1 MSTKITL
8 VRGDITRQ
16 DGIDAVVNAA
26 HPSLEGGG
34 GVDGAIHRAAGSLL
48 LAECRK
54 YPAVPADEVGAP
66 TRHVLTRD
74 PPWRPRAVRC
84 EVGDAVVTEGFGVA
98 KWVVHTVGPLYDA
111 AQPENMAVLL
121 SSAYVNSLATAKEAG
136 AKTVAFPAISCGV
149 FGYPLKEAAKIA
161 LLAAVEH
168 GDDLDEVRFV
178 LFDEAAFDAFS
189 AAFTEAL
196 AAGVIRL

>member
-1 MSTKITL
+1 MITI

-26 HPSLEGGG
+26 HPSLLGGG
-34 GVDGAIHRAAGSLL
+34 GVDGAIHRAAGLQLL
-48 LAECRK
+48 DACRDL
-54 YPAVPADEVGAP
+54 PVVEPDEVGAP
-66 TRHVLTRD
+66 TRHVQTRD
-74 PPWRPRAVRC
+74 GPDRSRNVRC
-84 EVGDAVVTEGFGVA
+84 VVGDAVVTEGFGVA

-111 AQPENMAVLL
+111 SQPENMAVLL
-121 SSAYVNSLATAKEAG
+121 RSAYVNSLASAVEAG
-136 AKTVAFPAISCGV
+136 ARTVALPAISCGV
-149 FGYPLKEAAKIA
+149 FGYPLAEAADIA

-189 AAFTEAL
+189 KAYTAAL
-196 AAGVIRL
+196 AAGAIRL